1 MRLLKAPRPVSA
13 VPDAVTGS
21 AKIVADPHPEQN
33 LFFRTD
39 SPQPSDEIDDR
50 LCADDG
56 VDQVDAVSHPMAGE
70 LDVPTTVAAGE
81 KAVISFQ
88 LPASSR
94 HSPLASRQSRLEH

>member
-1 MRLLKAPRPVSA
+1 
-13 VPDAVTGS
+13 
-21 AKIVADPHPEQN
+21 
-33 LFFRTD
+33 
-39 SPQPSDEIDDR
+39 
-50 LCADDG
+50 
-56 VDQVDAVSHPMAGE
+56 MAGE